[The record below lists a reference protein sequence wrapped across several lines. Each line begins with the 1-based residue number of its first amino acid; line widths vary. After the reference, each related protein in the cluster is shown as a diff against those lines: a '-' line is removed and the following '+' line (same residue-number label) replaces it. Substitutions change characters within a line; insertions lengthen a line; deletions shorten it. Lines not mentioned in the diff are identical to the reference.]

1 MNDEIALR
9 VVMMTEGFQIDI
21 ADNVATLLGDA
32 EAGMVRLR
40 GQSAVQEI
48 RLTQPIKTGHK
59 VALCTLESGAAI
71 VKYGV
76 VIGEATRS
84 IGVGEWVHLHNCR
97 SRYDAQ
103 SSTLNIE
110 TGTRE
115 ETPYV

>member
-1 MNDEIALR
+1 MDDEIVPR
-9 VVMMTEGFQIDI
+9 VVMMTECFQIDI

-32 EAGMVRLR
+32 EAGMVLLR
-40 GQSAVQEI
+40 GQGQGREI
-48 RLTQPIKTGHK
+48 CLTQPIKAGHK
-59 VALCTLESGAAI
+59 VALCALESGAAI

-76 VIGEATRS
+76 IIGEATRS
-84 IGVGEWVHLHNCR
+84 IGAGEWVHLHNCR

-110 TGTRE
+110 TGARE